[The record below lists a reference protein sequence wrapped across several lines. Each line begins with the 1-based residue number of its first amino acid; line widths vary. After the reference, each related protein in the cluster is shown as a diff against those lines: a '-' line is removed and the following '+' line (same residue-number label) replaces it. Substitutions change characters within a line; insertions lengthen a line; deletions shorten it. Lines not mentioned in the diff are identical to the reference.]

1 MNAEKYQND
10 TYEKIS
16 KFLKD
21 IKVDLIKKISCKYN
35 LDEKL
40 VIRDFINNEW
50 QDENKDEEI
59 IPVIVQK
66 DKTRI
71 LNNNVLCKAKK
82 YGDCRCTLRRQRE
95 SKYCGTHL
103 KQIEKSGNLK
113 QKGN

>member
-71 LNNNVLCKAKK
+71 LNNNVL
-82 YGDCRCTLRRQRE
+82 
-95 SKYCGTHL
+95 
-103 KQIEKSGNLK
+103 
-113 QKGN
+113 